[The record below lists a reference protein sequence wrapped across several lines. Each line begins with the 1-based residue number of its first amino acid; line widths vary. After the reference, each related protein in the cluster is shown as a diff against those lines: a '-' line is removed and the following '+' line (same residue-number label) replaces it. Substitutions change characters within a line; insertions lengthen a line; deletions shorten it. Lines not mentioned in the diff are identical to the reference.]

1 MSFLT
6 DAAKWYREEPHQV
19 KAWEEFEAQIP
30 KFLIEEFTKA
40 YRDAPPKAP
49 KPSPVA
55 PTAAFDNSW
64 GGIYQCALIA
74 GAKFPECVAAQWAL
88 ETGYGKYLSGKN
100 NFFGI
105 KGSGTKKQTW
115 EDYGQGTVYITA
127 EFKDFDT
134 PLDCVQYLVDRWY
147 KDYKGYKGVNRAYD
161 RDNCAYLLKAE
172 GYATDPNYVSKLVK
186 IMNDNT

>member
-1 MSFLT
+1 MTFLVN
-6 DAAKWYREEPHQV
+6 AAKYYKAEPHQIA
-19 KAWEEFEAQIP
+19 AWKDLETQLP
-30 KFLIEEFTKA
+30 TFLLEDFKRA
-40 YRDAPPKAP
+40 YRAQPEASQKPPA
-49 KPSPVA
+49 V
-55 PTAAFDNSW
+55 FDNSW
-64 GGIYQCALIA
+64 EGIYQCAAVA

-88 ETGYGKYLSGKN
+88 ESGYGKYLSGKN

-105 KGSGTKKQTW
+105 KGSGTQKQTW

-147 KDYKGYKGVNRAYD
+147 KNYKGYKGVNRAYD
-161 RDNCAYLLKAE
+161 RDNCAYLLKTE